1 MLHYNHNGGIYQ
13 MDLLFVF
20 GIGILRIFQSLF
32 NKQSSKYLPSINQYL
47 RFGLYFEAAA
57 SVFALIYLCI
67 NGFYGLN
74 ALTVVCSALMGTM
87 FLLELTTSL
96 KALQNAPLALCNIC
110 ALGGGII
117 LPALSGIFFFGE
129 PMTVWKWLGV
139 ALFFVSAY
147 FLAPYEKKKVSIKK
161 SVVLILLLNFVI
173 NGFCGIISK
182 FFAVKLDNGNAAMFA
197 CLSYAFATVWF
208 CAVLF
213 ATRRKSRASTEATEQ
228 FLPKPVYFFG
238 GAVGAVCA
246 SIVFFKTV
254 LSKTVSI
261 IVLNT
266 VPNAICLIGC
276 LLIDILLF
284 RVKLTARQIIG
295 VILNILATA
304 VIVLL

>member
-1 MLHYNHNGGIYQ
+1 
-13 MDLLFVF
+13 MDFVF
-20 GIGILRIFQSLF
+20 VLGIGVLRIFQSSF
-32 NKQSSKYLPSINQYL
+32 NKQSSKYLPSIHQYL
-47 RFGLYFEAAA
+47 RLGLYFEGSAAI
-57 SVFALIYLCI
+57 FALIYLII

-74 ALTVVCSALMGTM
+74 AFTLGCSVFMGTM

-96 KALQNAPLALCNIC
+96 KALQNAPLALCTIC
-110 ALGGGII
+110 ALGGGVI
-117 LPALSGIFFFGE
+117 LPAISGIFFFNE
-129 PMTVWKWLGV
+129 PVTVWKWLGV

-147 FLAPYEKKKVSIKK
+147 FLTPYEKKRIRIKK
-161 SVVLILLLNFVI
+161 STVLILMLNFII

-197 CLSYAFATVWF
+197 CLSYAFA
-208 CAVLF
+208 AVLF
-213 ATRRKSRASTEATEQ
+213 SAVLLVVWRKSRASHEATEG

-246 SIVFFKTV
+246 SIVFFTTL

-266 VPNAICLIGC
+266 VPNAVCLVGC
-276 LLIDILLF
+276 LLIDSFLF
-284 RVKLTARQIIG
+284 RAKLGTRQIIG
-295 VILNILATA
+295 ALLNVLATT

>member
-1 MLHYNHNGGIYQ
+1 
-13 MDLLFVF
+13 MDFFYVL
-20 GIGILRIFQSLF
+20 GIGILRIFQSSF

-47 RFGLYFEAAA
+47 RFGLYFEASA
-57 SVFALIYLCI
+57 SFFALIYLCI

-74 ALTVVCSALMGTM
+74 ALTIICSALMGTM

-96 KALQNAPLALCNIC
+96 KALQNAPLALCTIC

-117 LPALSGIFFFGE
+117 LPALSGIFFFDE
-129 PMTVWKWLGV
+129 PMNVWRWLGV

-147 FLAPYEKKKVSIKK
+147 FLAPYEKKRISIKK
-161 SVVLILLLNFVI
+161 STVLILMLNFII

-208 CAVLF
+208 FAVLF
-213 ATRRKSRASTEATEQ
+213 VSQRKSRASTEANEH

-246 SIVFFKTV
+246 SIVFFTTV

-261 IVLNT
+261 IILNT
-266 VPNAICLIGC
+266 VPNAICLVGC
-276 LLIDILLF
+276 LLIDAFLF
-284 RVKLTARQIIG
+284 RGKLNARQIIG
-295 VILNILATA
+295 AILNVLATT